1 MKSLVAALMAL
12 TAVFAFTST
21 TAASAASTE
30 DKMIQRITDEELA
43 EEEAIKMAWLKQAME
58 EAAKRAEEERQQALE
73 EAAKQ
78 AEAELEALRG
88 EDPSEEKA

>member
-30 DKMIQRITDEELA
+30 DEMIQRITDEELA
-43 EEEAIKMAWLKQAME
+43 ELLALKELEME
-58 EAAKRAEEERQQALE
+58 IMERLMR
-73 EAAKQ
+73 
-78 AEAELEALRG
+78 ELEALRNQRV
-88 EDPSEEKA
+88 

>member
-30 DKMIQRITDEELA
+30 DKMIQRITDAELA
-43 EEEAIKMAWLKQAME
+43 ALERLKQAME
-58 EAAKRAEEERQQALE
+58 EAAKQAAEEEQ
-73 EAAKQ
+73 
-78 AEAELEALRG
+78 LR
-88 EDPSEEKA
+88 EDLLPEKA